1 MAEDTTRDAIRRRMG
16 DRIAVVRRAR
26 GIALDDLAGRVGLAT
41 ARLARFETGDD
52 TLIADDL
59 VAIAAVLGVTL
70 EFGFGMDSPI
80 ERRDRPS
87 EPVIPLRR

>member
-1 MAEDTTRDAIRRRMG
+1 MAEGTTRDAIRRRMG

-26 GIALDDLAGRVGLAT
+26 GIALDELAGRVGLMP

-52 TLIADDL
+52 TLLADDL

-70 EFGFGMDSPI
+70 ECAFTTDTPMDR
-80 ERRDRPS
+80 ENHRTKR
-87 EPVIPLRR
+87 